1 MKLLSILIITT
12 SVLNLGIS
20 IASIIRSLFFNKDAF
35 EKKSQHNSVTK
46 SVNTSIGIDDEYGRN
61 SRTGTRK
68 EMGKLFVGRGFE
80 NDIVIDNPSASKR
93 HAEIYRIDDN
103 YYIRDLNATNGT
115 MLNGV
120 RVMNSEDLE
129 LHNGDILQFGNSSY
143 RCFIGGGLIRIFE
156 IPSKQ

>member
-1 MKLLSILIITT
+1 M
-12 SVLNLGIS
+12 SVERIS
-20 IASIIRSLFFNKDAF
+20 K
-35 EKKSQHNSVTK
+35 
-46 SVNTSIGIDDEYGRN
+46 
-61 SRTGTRK
+61 
-68 EMGKLFVGRGFE
+68 MGKLFVGRGFE

-103 YYIRDLNATNGT
+103 YYIRDLNTTNGT

-129 LHNGDILQFGNSSY
+129 LHNGDILQFGNSIY
-143 RCFIGGGLIRIFE
+143 RCFIGGGLIRILE